1 MRRKNRIEVYVDG
14 SSWRSSQDG
23 SNENA
28 NRLRSVGGLKA
39 FLAESEIARYVLKH
53 IYPPEISRAHVDG
66 FFHIHDLGS
75 GIVSYCAGWSLQDLL
90 LRGFSGVRG
99 VVQSHPPKHFSSALG
114 QLLNCVGVV
123 QQEWAG
129 AQAYNTVDVLLAPF
143 IRYDGLSYKQVKQAI
158 QEFVH
163 SINVPTRWGF
173 ETPFLNFSFDL
184 KPADDLM
191 NQGVVI
197 GGKMQDKVYA
207 DFQEEID
214 MFNCAF
220 LEVMYEGDAN
230 SSIFKFPIPTYM
242 MTEDNF
248 DWESEVGQWLAKAT
262 AKFGLPYFQNCSK
275 NTGLNP
281 HDVRAMCKLPMT
293 EIIYKNA
300 SGEIAK
306 SEIRRIVDDFLMRG
320 NPIRVLVNGRFELI
334 KDVIKLRLENEEILK
349 VTLDNGIVDK
359 MTLDHPSLVIRDGKL
374 KTIESKD
381 LHIGDEFPFAKYPY
395 EGELGDFDLGR
406 LVGLYVGDGWIDHNG
421 ATLNIVFN
429 AREGE
434 LIRFTKDIAEKRFV
448 ASVTI
453 SCNERHHYCKV
464 SIASRGLVEIIQ
476 EYVRGKG
483 SLNKRLN
490 SKVFARSI
498 EFRRGLLVGMIES
511 DGNIN
516 KERNNISIHLGNK
529 NLIFDILILA
539 RSLGVNTTYF
549 ESKNKTGEKN
559 KLSYTLRFS
568 AGNPEWFIDYFR
580 LKKGKN
586 QKYKDYG
593 DFYGVKIVKIE
604 RERYTGYV
612 YDFEIDNKEHT
623 FQLANGIITHNCC
636 HLNLDLRELKRKTG
650 GLFGFGDTTGSIGV
664 VTINLAR
671 LGYLAK
677 DEDEFFEKLRYYMD
691 LAKESLEIKRKI
703 CNSSFEKGL
712 MPFSKIFLKNLDNHF
727 STIGVVGGHECC
739 ENFLGYSIADEEGL
753 KFMIKVLN
761 FMRNVLV
768 EYQEGTGNLWNLEA
782 TPAEGASYRLAKI
795 DVRTL
800 KNCYVSGTRRN
811 PFYTNSTQLPVD
823 YTQNLG
829 KAIRHQEQLQTLYTG
844 GTVFHT
850 FLPERPDKR
859 VIPFLVQRLVE
870 RTRLPYFT
878 ITPTFSV
885 CQNCHR
891 DFSGEQPIC
900 PVCGS
905 VTDVW
910 SRVVGY
916 YSPVRVWNRGK
927 KQEWK
932 SRVAFS
938 LSDYA

>member
-1 MRRKNRIEVYVDG
+1 MRRRKNRIEVYIDG
-14 SSWRSSQDG
+14 DSWRSSQDG

-39 FLAESEIARYVLKH
+39 FIAENEIARHVLRNV
-53 IYPPEISRAHVDG
+53 YPLEISKAHIDG

-75 GIVSYCAGWSLQDLL
+75 GIVPYCAGWSLQDLL

-99 VVQSHPPKHFSSALG
+99 VVQSNPPKHFSSALG

-129 AQAYNTVDVLLAPF
+129 AQAFNSVDVLLAPF
-143 IRYDGLSYKQVKQAI
+143 IWNDGLSYREVKQAI

-248 DWESEVGQWLAKAT
+248 DWGSEVGQWLARAT

-281 HDVRAMCKLPMT
+281 HDVRSM
-293 EIIYKNA
+293 
-300 SGEIAK
+300 
-306 SEIRRIVDDFLMRG
+306 
-320 NPIRVLVNGRFELI
+320 
-334 KDVIKLRLENEEILK
+334 
-349 VTLDNGIVDK
+349 
-359 MTLDHPSLVIRDGKL
+359 
-374 KTIESKD
+374 
-381 LHIGDEFPFAKYPY
+381 
-395 EGELGDFDLGR
+395 
-406 LVGLYVGDGWIDHNG
+406 
-421 ATLNIVFN
+421 
-429 AREGE
+429 
-434 LIRFTKDIAEKRFV
+434 
-448 ASVTI
+448 
-453 SCNERHHYCKV
+453 
-464 SIASRGLVEIIQ
+464 
-476 EYVRGKG
+476 
-483 SLNKRLN
+483 
-490 SKVFARSI
+490 
-498 EFRRGLLVGMIES
+498 
-511 DGNIN
+511 
-516 KERNNISIHLGNK
+516 
-529 NLIFDILILA
+529 
-539 RSLGVNTTYF
+539 
-549 ESKNKTGEKN
+549 
-559 KLSYTLRFS
+559 
-568 AGNPEWFIDYFR
+568 
-580 LKKGKN
+580 
-586 QKYKDYG
+586 
-593 DFYGVKIVKIE
+593 
-604 RERYTGYV
+604 
-612 YDFEIDNKEHT
+612 
-623 FQLANGIITHNCC
+623 CC
-636 HLNLDLRELKRKTG
+636 HLNLDLKELKRKTG
-650 GLFGFGDTTGSIGV
+650 GLFGYGDVTGSIGV

-691 LAKESLEIKRKI
+691 LGKESLEIKRKI
-703 CNSSFEKGL
+703 CNDSFEKGL

-739 ENFLGYSIADEEGL
+739 ENFLGCPIADEEGL

-768 EYQEGTGNLWNLEA
+768 EYQEETGNLWNLEA
-782 TPAEGASYRLAKI
+782 TPAEGASYRLARI
-795 DVRTL
+795 DARTL
-800 KNCYVSGTRRN
+800 KNCYVSGTRRD

-829 KAIRHQEQLQTLYTG
+829 KAIRHQEQLQILYTG
-844 GTVFHT
+844 GTVFHA
-850 FLPERPDKR
+850 FLPERPDER
-859 VIPFLVQRLVE
+859 VIPFLVQRLVG

-932 SRVAFS
+932 SRMAFELSDIS
-938 LSDYA
+938 LSS

>member
-1 MRRKNRIEVYVDG
+1 MRGRKNKIEVYIDG
-14 SSWRSSQDG
+14 SNWRSKADG

-53 IYPPEISRAHVDG
+53 VYPSEVSRAHIDG

-75 GIVSYCAGWSLQDLL
+75 GIVPYCAGWSLQDLL

-114 QLLNCVGVV
+114 QLLNAVGVI

-129 AQAYNTVDVLLAPF
+129 AQAFNTVDVLLAPF
-143 IRYDGLSYKQVKQAI
+143 IRYDGLSYRQVKQAI

-191 NQGVVI
+191 NQGVII

-214 MFNCAF
+214 MFNKAF

-248 DWESEVGQWLAKAT
+248 DWQSEVGQWLAKAT

-281 HDVRAMCKLPMT
+281 HDVRSM
-293 EIIYKNA
+293 
-300 SGEIAK
+300 
-306 SEIRRIVDDFLMRG
+306 
-320 NPIRVLVNGRFELI
+320 
-334 KDVIKLRLENEEILK
+334 
-349 VTLDNGIVDK
+349 
-359 MTLDHPSLVIRDGKL
+359 
-374 KTIESKD
+374 
-381 LHIGDEFPFAKYPY
+381 
-395 EGELGDFDLGR
+395 
-406 LVGLYVGDGWIDHNG
+406 
-421 ATLNIVFN
+421 
-429 AREGE
+429 
-434 LIRFTKDIAEKRFV
+434 
-448 ASVTI
+448 
-453 SCNERHHYCKV
+453 
-464 SIASRGLVEIIQ
+464 
-476 EYVRGKG
+476 
-483 SLNKRLN
+483 
-490 SKVFARSI
+490 
-498 EFRRGLLVGMIES
+498 
-511 DGNIN
+511 
-516 KERNNISIHLGNK
+516 
-529 NLIFDILILA
+529 
-539 RSLGVNTTYF
+539 
-549 ESKNKTGEKN
+549 
-559 KLSYTLRFS
+559 
-568 AGNPEWFIDYFR
+568 
-580 LKKGKN
+580 
-586 QKYKDYG
+586 
-593 DFYGVKIVKIE
+593 
-604 RERYTGYV
+604 
-612 YDFEIDNKEHT
+612 
-623 FQLANGIITHNCC
+623 CC
-636 HLNLDLRELKRKTG
+636 HLNLDLTELRRKTG
-650 GLFGFGDTTGSIGV
+650 GLFGYGDVTGSIGV
-664 VTINLAR
+664 VTMNLAGLAYR
-671 LGYLAK
+671 AK

-691 LAKESLEIKRKI
+691 LAKQSLEIKRKI

-712 MPFSKIFLKNLDNHF
+712 MPFSTIFLRNLDNHF
-727 STIGVVGGHECC
+727 STIGVVAGEEACRNLLDC
-739 ENFLGYSIADEEGL
+739 SIADEEGL

-768 EYQEGTGNLWNLEA
+768 EYQEQMGNLWNLEA

-795 DVRTL
+795 DARTL

-829 KAIRHQEQLQTLYTG
+829 KAIRHQEQLQRLYTG

-850 FLPERPDKR
+850 FLPERPDER

-870 RTRLPYFT
+870 RTKLPYFT
-878 ITPTFSV
+878 VTPTFSI
-885 CQNCHR
+885 CQNCHQYLP
-891 DFSGEQPIC
+891 GEQPKC
-900 PVCGS
+900 SFCGG
-905 VTDVW
+905 VTEIW

-916 YSPVRVWNRGK
+916 YSPVRVWNTGK

-932 SRVAFS
+932 SRVSFDLSDIS
-938 LSDYA
+938 LSS